1 MQHRRSQTSAGAAL
15 ALTLAL
21 GGCSSPPAA
30 TAVATTIPTAS
41 PVPSAETV
49 APTATVTPP
58 TPSASATPIVR
69 PDLPPP
75 CATDEAFVPATGAD
89 GFLMQKG
96 EKDEHR
102 VVLTHPFCIDALEV
116 TVRAYKACV
125 DDHVCKPLLGGDPY
139 ATYPRSP
146 DLPATM
152 VSWNDAH
159 AYCAWSKKRLPTEA
173 EWEWAAGGPSM
184 TKYPW
189 GDAPEPSCETVDFTK
204 YGAPKW
210 MPGGD
215 VGCGGGGPSVGGSHA
230 KGDKI
235 WGDAHVHDLA
245 GNVYEWVED
254 TFGKLPTAPVTDPR
268 IVGDSVV
275 RVIRGGAWNRSWS
288 AMSVV
293 HRAAAV
299 QTYKVPGI
307 GARCVR
313 TP

>member
-1 MQHRRSQTSAGAAL
+1 
-15 ALTLAL
+15 
-21 GGCSSPPAA
+21 
-30 TAVATTIPTAS
+30 
-41 PVPSAETV
+41 
-49 APTATVTPP
+49 
-58 TPSASATPIVR
+58 
-69 PDLPPP
+69 
-75 CATDEAFVPATGAD
+75 
-89 GFLMQKG
+89 MQKG
-96 EKDEHR
+96 EKGEHR
-102 VVLTHPFCIDALEV
+102 VVLTHPFCIDVLEV
-116 TVRAYKACV
+116 TVRQYKACV
-125 DDHVCKPLLGGDPY
+125 DDHACKPLLGGDPF

-189 GDAPEPSCETVDFTK
+189 GDAPEPSCDTVDFTK

-215 VGCGGGGPSVGGSHA
+215 VGCGGGGPSVGGTHA
-230 KGDKI
+230 KGDKV
-235 WGDAHVHDLA
+235 WGTTHVHDLA

-254 TFGKLPTAPVTDPR
+254 TFAKLGTAPATDPLV
-268 IVGDSVV
+268 VGDTIV

-288 AMSVV
+288 AMTVV

>member
-1 MQHRRSQTSAGAAL
+1 MKRALLMFAL
-15 ALTLAL
+15 ADCA
-21 GGCSSPPAA
+21 SPPAA
-30 TAVATTIPTAS
+30 TPTMTATAPATATATTTSTSTSTASSTAIEPPTAS
-41 PVPSAETV
+41 A
-49 APTATVTPP
+49 A
-58 TPSASATPIVR
+58 
-69 PDLPPP
+69 PPP
-75 CATDEAFVPATGAD
+75 ACNADEAFVPATDAT

-96 EKDEHR
+96 EKGEHR
-102 VVLTHPFCIDALEV
+102 VVLTKPFCIDVLEV
-116 TVRAYKACV
+116 TVRQYKACV
-125 DDHVCKPLLGGDPY
+125 DDLACKPLLGGDPF

-189 GDAPEPSCETVDFTK
+189 GDTPEPSCETVDFTK
-204 YGAPKW
+204 YGAPKG

-215 VGCGGGGPSVGGSHA
+215 VGCGGGGPSVGGTHA
-230 KGDKI
+230 KGDKV
-235 WGDAHVHDLA
+235 WGETHVHDLA

-254 TFGKLPTAPVTDPR
+254 TFAKIDTAPATDPL
-268 IVGDSVV
+268 VAGDTIV